1 MESKVLSEIEKNN
14 RGDYIV
20 ISRVT
25 KKNGSG
31 IDIRNFYTSEDGE
44 LLPTKKGVLIDSELI
59 AEVLKDIIEN
69 LNEDEIADFRDE
81 NDDFEVLVR
90 PFLKNNSDCDDEE
103 FKTDEELMTDD
114 E

>member
-1 MESKVLSEIEKNN
+1 MESKVLSKIEKNN

-44 LLPTKKGVLIDSELI
+44 LLPTKKGVLIDSELM
-59 AEVLKDIIEN
+59 AEVLKDIIDN
-69 LNEDEIADFRDE
+69 FNEDEMADFE
-81 NDDFEVLVR
+81 DFAKSL
-90 PFLKNNSDCDDEE
+90 FKKYSYCDDEE
-103 FKTDEELMTDD
+103 FETEDEEFETGD